1 MNAEILRMP
10 YADER
15 FSMYIFL
22 PAKSPTSIDE
32 LLKKLTA
39 DILDDIL
46 NGINMEYGL
55 SIGITFPKF
64 SIDQKSNLIPVR

>member
-1 MNAEILRMP
+1 MP
-10 YADER
+10 YAGENDR

-46 NGINMEYGL
+46 NGINMTFGL
-55 SIGITFPKF
+55 SIGVTFPKF
-64 SIDQKSNLIPVR
+64 SFEKKSELIPVC